1 MEEVQALKLGHAFVG
16 RSYDHAPPSMLA
28 EAAAP
33 ASARGGTALLRQGIR
48 SSRNMLLPSTLF
60 VDTRSGRNF

>member
-1 MEEVQALKLGHAFVG
+1 
-16 RSYDHAPPSMLA
+16 MLA

-60 VDTRSGRNF
+60 VDTRSGQNF